1 MTPPAPARH
10 HPNFGDL
17 LRYWF
22 GDADEAATDAIDEH
36 LFGCDACG
44 AQLDRIAALARGV
57 RDAFGAGSLGVVV
70 SPRFVARLSEQGL
83 RVREYRVPLNGSVN
97 CSVAAE
103 DEVVVGRLQVPL
115 QGVRRLD
122 VAADV
127 TLGGD
132 TEWLRDIPFD
142 AASGEVVLLSRLA
155 ELREMPAHEM
165 RVRLL
170 SVEDQGLREI
180 GHFTFRHTPSADL
193 PFPAP

>member
-1 MTPPAPARH
+1 VTPGPGRD
-10 HPNFGDL
+10 HPDLSDL

-22 GDADEAATDAIDEH
+22 GDADEATTDAIDEH
-36 LFGCDACG
+36 LFGCEACG

-57 RDAFGAGSLGVVV
+57 REAFRAGRLRVVV
-70 SPRFVARLSEQGL
+70 SPRFVARLADRGL

-115 QGVRRLD
+115 QGVKRLD
-122 VAADV
+122 FAADL

-142 AASGEVVLLSRLA
+142 AGSGEVVLLSKLA

-170 SVEDQGLREI
+170 SVEDQGSREI
-180 GHFTFRHTPSADL
+180 GHFTFRHTP
-193 PFPAP
+193 PAAPR